1 MKIKTFDTIDQ
12 IHKIWNNSTWI
23 RYNTILNEMGMID
36 LTPEQEEALFP
47 EVPNYFIIDGK
58 VYKPTIADH
67 VEYYSGKVDDCS
79 YYRIT
84 LNEITDSDTLNEVN
98 KQLRKE
104 GREELKQCTEAWID
118 ELMNIHPWI
127 DGNRLV
133 LLVQYE
139 DGHINNAGLT
149 MNDQILATINKEH
162 PNKSDVEGWLNQ
174 LAMHETF
181 IEWTI
186 RQLNWAVN
194 ENAWL
199 PHDITSIRITKP
211 IELIES
217 NTLQVVI
224 IVDRMDKTYKVTATK
239 RRDSGYIEA
248 TVEFSVEDGLVT
260 SVGRTTQV
268 KCSKG
273 SILIEQFSVSD
284 TTPIGYILK
293 YGIKRAY
300 TAVSEANENC
310 RIERLKERAERNK
323 YAKN

>member
-1 MKIKTFDTIDQ
+1 MKIKTFDNKEQ
-12 IHKIWNNSTWI
+12 IHQIWNNSTWI

-36 LTPEQEEALFP
+36 LTPEQEDALFP
-47 EVPNYFIIDGK
+47 EVPDYFIIDGK

-104 GREELKQCTEAWID
+104 GREELKQCTEAWIN

-174 LAMHETF
+174 LTAHKTF
-181 IEWTI
+181 IKWI
-186 RQLNWAVN
+186 VN
-194 ENAWL
+194 QTQWSINDVSLLPDDVENIW
-199 PHDITSIRITKP
+199 ISKP
-211 IELIES
+211 ITLSES
-217 NTLQVVI
+217 NTAQVTI
-224 IVDRMDKTYKVTATK
+224 NIGRMNKTYVVKLAKPLDV
-239 RRDSGYIEA
+239 DYIKA
-248 TVEFSVEDGLVT
+248 IVEFPVNGDDFVISLR
-260 SVGRTTQV
+260 SSTQV
-268 KCSKG
+268 KCTNGFTLSEHIAVPDTTQLG
-273 SILIEQFSVSD
+273 SILKSGVKEA
-284 TTPIGYILK
+284 
-293 YGIKRAY
+293 R
-300 TAVSEANENC
+300 TA
-310 RIERLKERAERNK
+310 LNK
-323 YAKN
+323 HNQ

>member
-104 GREELKQCTEAWID
+104 GREELKQCTEAWIN

-174 LAMHETF
+174 LTAHKTF
-181 IEWTI
+181 IKWI
-186 RQLNWAVN
+186 VN
-194 ENAWL
+194 QTQWSINDVSLLPDDVENIW
-199 PHDITSIRITKP
+199 ISKP
-211 IELIES
+211 ITLSES
-217 NTLQVVI
+217 NTAQVTI
-224 IVDRMDKTYKVTATK
+224 NIGRMNKTYVVKLAKPLDV
-239 RRDSGYIEA
+239 DYIKA
-248 TVEFSVEDGLVT
+248 IVEFPVNGDDFVISLR
-260 SVGRTTQV
+260 SSTQV
-268 KCSKG
+268 KCTNGFTLSEHIAVPDTTQLG
-273 SILIEQFSVSD
+273 SILKSGVKEA
-284 TTPIGYILK
+284 
-293 YGIKRAY
+293 R
-300 TAVSEANENC
+300 TA
-310 RIERLKERAERNK
+310 LNK
-323 YAKN
+323 HNQ

>member
-104 GREELKQCTEAWID
+104 GREELKQCTEAWIN

-174 LAMHETF
+174 LTAHKTF
-181 IEWTI
+181 IKWI
-186 RQLNWAVN
+186 VN
-194 ENAWL
+194 QTQWSINDVSLLPDDVENIW
-199 PHDITSIRITKP
+199 ISKP
-211 IELIES
+211 ITLSES
-217 NTLQVVI
+217 NTAQVTI
-224 IVDRMDKTYKVTATK
+224 NIGRMNKTYVVKLAKPLDV
-239 RRDSGYIEA
+239 DYIKA
-248 TVEFSVEDGLVT
+248 IVEFPVNGDDFVISLR
-260 SVGRTTQV
+260 SSTQV
-268 KCSKG
+268 KCTNGFTLSEHIVVPDTTQLG
-273 SILIEQFSVSD
+273 SILKSGVKEA
-284 TTPIGYILK
+284 
-293 YGIKRAY
+293 R
-300 TAVSEANENC
+300 TA
-310 RIERLKERAERNK
+310 LNK
-323 YAKN
+323 HNQ

>member
-104 GREELKQCTEAWID
+104 GREELKRSTVSWLD
-118 ELMNIHPWI
+118 ELMKTHPWI
-127 DGNRLV
+127 DENGLV
-133 LLVQYE
+133 LHIEYE
-139 DGHINNAGLT
+139 YGQIDNAHLT
-149 MNDQILATINKEH
+149 MNGQILATIDKEH
-162 PNKSDVEGWLNQ
+162 SNQSDIESWLNQ

-181 IEWTI
+181 IEWI
-186 RQLNWAVN
+186 VN
-194 ENAWL
+194 QTQWSLDNISWL
-199 PHDITSIRITKP
+199 PNDVKNIWISKP
-211 IELIES
+211 ITLNES
-217 NTLQVVI
+217 NTAYVVI
-224 IVDRMDKTYKVTATK
+224 SIDRMNKTYNVKLTK
-239 RRDSGYIEA
+239 PLDVDYIKA
-248 TVEFSVEDGLVT
+248 IVEFPVNDDDFVVSLRP
-260 SVGRTTQV
+260 STQV
-268 KCSKG
+268 KCTKGFTLSEHIAVPDTTQLG
-273 SILIEQFSVSD
+273 SILKSGVKEA
-284 TTPIGYILK
+284 
-293 YGIKRAY
+293 R
-300 TAVSEANENC
+300 TA
-310 RIERLKERAERNK
+310 LNK
-323 YAKN
+323 HNQ